1 MHVDKENR
9 GWSLLRYQVIFCSKN
24 MQDMFEDEDLKKE
37 IREVI
42 FSFFTSMKTV
52 EIVSIFIYSYYVAID
67 FQALPTVAPSDIVS
81 SLKSSTSKK
90 ILKNNPEIKSK
101 YAGLW
106 NNSYFLTTSDQSV
119 DQHRKDYLNRQFELR
134 SIKKVVSK

>member
-1 MHVDKENR
+1 MQVNKINR
-9 GWSLLRYQVIFCSKN
+9 AWTLLRYQVIFCSKN
-24 MQDMFEDEDLKKE
+24 MQDMFEEDDLRKE

-42 FSFFTSMKTV
+42 FSFFASMQTV
-52 EIVSIFIYSYYVAID
+52 EIVSIFIHNYYVVID

-90 ILKNNPEIKSK
+90 ILKNNPEIKTK
-101 YAGLW
+101 YAGLL